1 MATTFALPNVALDRD
16 ANLQISRL
24 MKLLRQFAG
33 FRASQVVERKLEKIF
48 SRMPAAD
55 FAQWLKA
62 AEADPQRSDL
72 IALVEDLANHETYFF
87 REKIHLDAL
96 VHSILPS
103 LIATK
108 SKQPGPKKIVLW
120 SAACS
125 SGEEVYTLAMLA
137 LEVLAAHGLAREIKP
152 GDYVLAADWS
162 LEVIGTDIS
171 RQAIRLAKEAIY
183 AARND
188 GLSSFR
194 KFPMA
199 YMRFFQPANPGAAVA
214 LSDRQYLKVKSALSR
229 YTRFQIFNLVNS
241 TPLLSDV
248 DVIFCRNVF
257 IYMETDVQQAIVA
270 MLSRAL
276 QAQGVLLL
284 GLVDTP
290 ETAPYFSKSVLS
302 ECVMYRKVS
311 NVY

>member
-1 MATTFALPNVALDRD
+1 MVTKLAIPRVPLDRD
-16 ANLQISRL
+16 VAIQISRL

-33 FRASQVVERKLEKIF
+33 FRASQPVERKLEKIF

-55 FAQWLKA
+55 FAQWIKA
-62 AEADPQRSDL
+62 AETDPQRSDL
-72 IALVEDLANHETYFF
+72 IALVEDLTNHETYFF
-87 REKIHLDAL
+87 REMIHLDAL
-96 VHSILPS
+96 VQSILPAI
-103 LIATK
+103 IAEK
-108 SKQPGPKKIVLW
+108 LKQPGAKKIVLW

-152 GDYVLAADWS
+152 GEYVLAADWS
-162 LEVIGTDIS
+162 LEVVGTDIS
-171 RQAIRLAKEAIY
+171 RQAIRLAKEAVY
-183 AARND
+183 SERSD

-194 KFPMA
+194 KFPTA
-199 YMRFFQPANPGAAVA
+199 YMRFFQPANPNADMGF
-214 LSDRQYLKVKSALSR
+214 SDRRYLKVKPALSR

-241 TPLLSDV
+241 APLLFEV

-257 IYMETDVQQAIVA
+257 IYMENDVQKTIVA

-276 QAQGVLLL
+276 QARGVLLL

-290 ETAPYFSKSVLS
+290 DTAPYFSKSVLS
-302 ECVMYRKVS
+302 ECVIYRKVS
-311 NVY
+311 YVS